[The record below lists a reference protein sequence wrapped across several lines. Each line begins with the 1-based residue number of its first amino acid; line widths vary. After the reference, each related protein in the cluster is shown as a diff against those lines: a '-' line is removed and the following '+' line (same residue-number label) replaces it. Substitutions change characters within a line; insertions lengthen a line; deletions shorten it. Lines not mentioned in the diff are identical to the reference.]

1 MRSSAVL
8 AAIDRSF
15 PGLPSLPRDCFLVGG
30 AIRDSILGVPPKDLD
45 IVCDDAAARAKTFAT
60 LTGGRIVEIGREP
73 MTIWRV
79 IAGEETFDF
88 SELPS
93 SAIGAELLRRDFT
106 LNAIAIHL
114 GRKELVD
121 PAGGIEDLE
130 RRLLRMIAPKN
141 FSDDPL
147 RVLRGVRLACQIG
160 LTIDGGT
167 FTAMRHHSALLQD
180 VARERVGYELESM
193 LSSPRPALAVT
204 LVRQLDLGEFL
215 FGLPLTIDTE
225 RAMERE
231 SSGDLVVRLTI
242 LFRDDPQAANHFVDH
257 WCLGR
262 SLQKD
267 LESLLELDRR
277 WRESNPGGGK
287 VALHDAGEKTAR
299 RFRQLLAS
307 TGDDTGLI
315 VLDSILQTLRFAER
329 PLLDG
334 EQIGRLAGLAEGPE
348 VGRIKRA
355 LLVAQL
361 RGEIS
366 GVEEATEFVRRW
378 RDA

>member
-1 MRSSAVL
+1 VRSSAVL

-15 PGLPSLPRDCFLVGG
+15 PDLPSLPRDCFLVGG

-60 LTGGRIVEIGREP
+60 LTSGRLVEIGREP

-79 IAGEETFDF
+79 IASEETFDF

-93 SAIGAELLRRDFT
+93 SGIGAELLRRDFT
-106 LNAIAIHL
+106 LNALGIHL

-121 PAGGIEDLE
+121 PTGGIEDLE

-160 LTIDGGT
+160 LTIDGDT
-167 FTAMRHHSALLQD
+167 FTAMRHHAALLQD

-193 LSSPRPALAVT
+193 LSSPRPALAID
-204 LVRQLDLGEFL
+204 LLRQLDLEFL
-215 FGLPLTIDTE
+215 FGLPLTIETE

-231 SSGDLVVRLTI
+231 SSGDLVVRLTT
-242 LFRDDPQAANHFVDH
+242 LFRDDPHAGDHFVNR
-257 WCLGR
+257 WRLGR
-262 SLQKD
+262 SVHKD

-277 WRESNPGGGK
+277 WRENSPDGGK

-307 TGDDTGLI
+307 TGDDTGLV
-315 VLDSILQTLRFAER
+315 VLDSILQTLSFAER

-361 RGEIS
+361 RGEVS

-378 RDA
+378 RDG

>member
-1 MRSSAVL
+1 MRSSEVL
-8 AAIDRSF
+8 ATIDRSF
-15 PGLPSLPRDCFLVGG
+15 HDLPSLPRDCFVVGG
-30 AIRDSILGVPPKDLD
+30 AIRDSILGVLPKDLD
-45 IVCDDAAARAKTFAT
+45 IVCDDAAARATTFAA
-60 LTGGRIVEIGREP
+60 LTRGRLIEIGREP

-79 IAGEETFDF
+79 IANEETFDF

-93 SAIGAELLRRDFT
+93 SGIGAELLRRDFT
-106 LNAIAIHL
+106 LNAVALHL

-121 PAGGIEDLE
+121 PAGGIEDIE

-160 LTIDGGT
+160 LSIDGDT
-167 FTAMRHHSALLQD
+167 SAAMRHHTALLQD

-193 LSSPRPALAVT
+193 LSSPRPALAIA
-204 LVRQLDLGEFL
+204 LLRQLDLSEFL
-215 FGLPLTIDTE
+215 FGLPLTIETE

-242 LFRDDPQAANHFVDH
+242 LFRDDPRAANHFVDH

-262 SLQKD
+262 SARKD
-267 LESLLELDRR
+267 LESLFELDRR
-277 WRESNPGGGK
+277 WRESNSDRRI
-287 VALHDAGEKTAR
+287 ALHDAGETTAL
-299 RFRQLLAS
+299 RFRQMLAS
-307 TGDDTGLI
+307 TGDDTGLV
-315 VLDSILQTLRFAER
+315 VLDSILQTLPFAER

-334 EQIGRLAGLAEGPE
+334 DQIGRLAGLAEGPE

-361 RGEIS
+361 RGELS